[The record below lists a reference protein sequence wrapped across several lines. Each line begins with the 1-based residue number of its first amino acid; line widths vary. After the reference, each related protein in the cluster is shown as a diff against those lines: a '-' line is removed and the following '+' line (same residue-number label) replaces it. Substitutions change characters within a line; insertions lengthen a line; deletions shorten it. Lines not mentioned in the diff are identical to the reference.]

1 VTDEPFPRAR
11 FDALVGRL
19 PAYLK
24 LAWRL
29 VRDPLLSRT
38 RRMALV
44 AAAAYL
50 VSPVDAVPGA
60 IPVLGQL
67 DDLAVAIG
75 AIKLALA
82 GLSPA
87 RRREHL
93 MAVGLVEADLMSDLR
108 GIAAITGWILRK
120 GGRLTAKGV
129 RIGARAAVAGGR
141 AAVTGAGIV
150 AGGAKTVATRSVAAA
165 GMGRT
170 ALRARLA
177 ERRDRVAQP
186 KPPKP
191 DKHGSKPPAHLEI
204 EADVLPEQI
213 P

>member
-1 VTDEPFPRAR
+1 MTDEPFPRAR
-11 FDALVGRL
+11 FEALVRRL

-38 RRMALV
+38 RRAALV
-44 AAAAYL
+44 AAAGYL
-50 VSPVDAVPGA
+50 VSPIDAVPGA

-82 GLSPA
+82 GLSPE

-93 MAVGLVEADLMSDLR
+93 TAVGLVEADLMADLR
-108 GIAAITGWILRK
+108 GIGAITAWILRK
-120 GGRLTAKGV
+120 GARVSARGA
-129 RIGARAAVAGGR
+129 RIGARAAV
-141 AAVTGAGIV
+141 TGAGLV
-150 AGGAKTVATRSVAAA
+150 ADGAKAIGGASLRAA
-165 GMGRT
+165 GRGND

-177 ERRDRVAQP
+177 ERRGR
-186 KPPKP
+186 K
-191 DKHGSKPPAHLEI
+191 GRSKLPETLEI
-204 EADVLPEQI
+204 EADVVERDTP
-213 P
+213 PDPSP

>member
-1 VTDEPFPRAR
+1 MTDQPFPRAR
-11 FDALVGRL
+11 VEALAGRL

-29 VRDPLLSRT
+29 LRDPLLSRK
-38 RRMALV
+38 RRAALI
-44 AAAAYL
+44 AAAGYL
-50 VSPVDAVPGA
+50 VSPIDAVPGA

-82 GLSPA
+82 GLSPE

-93 MAVGLVEADLMSDLR
+93 TAVGLAEADLMADLR
-108 GIAAITGWILRK
+108 GIASITAWILRK
-120 GGRLTAKGV
+120 GAKVTARGV
-129 RIGARAAVAGGR
+129 RIGARAAA
-141 AAVTGAGIV
+141 TGAGMV
-150 AGGAKTVATRSVAAA
+150 AGGAKAVAGLSLRAASR
-165 GMGRT
+165 GND

-177 ERRDRVAQP
+177 DRRGRRKLP
-186 KPPKP
+186 ET
-191 DKHGSKPPAHLEI
+191 LEI
-204 EADVLPEQI
+204 EADVVERDAPPEQL

>member
-1 VTDEPFPRAR
+1 MTDDPFPRAR
-11 FDALVGRL
+11 FEALIGRL
-19 PAYLK
+19 PAYLR

-29 VRDPLLSRT
+29 ARDPLLSRT
-38 RRMALV
+38 RRAALI
-44 AAAAYL
+44 AAAGYL
-50 VSPVDAVPGA
+50 VSPIDAVPGA

-93 MAVGLVEADLMSDLR
+93 TAVGLVEADLMTDLR
-108 GIAAITGWILRK
+108 GIASITGWILRK
-120 GGRLTAKGV
+120 GGRLAARGV
-129 RIGARAAVAGGR
+129 RIGGRAAVAGGK

-150 AGGAKTVATRSVAAA
+150 ADGAKTTAAA
-165 GMGRT
+165 TGRAAVRLRGAVT
-170 ALRARLA
+170 ARIADRRA
-177 ERRDRVAQP
+177 P
-186 KPPKP
+186 KTGPKA
-191 DKHGSKPPAHLEI
+191 DTLEI
-204 EADVLPEQI
+204 EADVLPEPDQI

>member
-1 VTDEPFPRAR
+1 MTDDPFPRAR
-11 FDALVGRL
+11 FQALVGRL

-29 VRDPLLSRT
+29 ARDPLLSRT
-38 RRMALV
+38 RRAALI
-44 AAAAYL
+44 AAAGYL
-50 VSPVDAVPGA
+50 ISPIDAVPGA

-93 MAVGLVEADLMSDLR
+93 TAVGLAEADLMDDLR
-108 GIAAITGWILRK
+108 GIATITAWILRK
-120 GGRLTAKGV
+120 GAQVAAHGA
-129 RIGARAAVAGGR
+129 RIGARAAVAG
-141 AAVTGAGIV
+141 AGLV
-150 AGGAKTVATRSVAAA
+150 AGGAKMVAARSIA
-165 GMGRT
+165 AAAQGGS
-170 ALRARLA
+170 AV
-177 ERRDRVAQP
+177 RDRLPDRRAKP
-186 KPPKP
+186 KR
-191 DKHGSKPPAHLEI
+191 GSRLPTLEI

-213 P
+213 PQYRPRRC